1 MAMPRVWRVLWSG
14 PETVI
19 TEPKRE
25 RESGARNFQRPE
37 EIASG
42 FLDDRTR
49 DGLGCSSLK
58 A

>member
-1 MAMPRVWRVLWSG
+1 MPRVWRVLWSG